1 MVLSSSHTRDSPG
14 VPGGEILNLT
24 DCRAAPAR
32 NAQVELLRREGPER
46 IVMTLAEQQSAQ
58 LHLSMPSEH
67 QPRPPDVR
75 LSRLH
80 ASIAA
85 AAERGPKDFTELLS
99 GVGPRTVESLAL
111 VAEVIYGTPSR
122 FEDPARFSYAHGGKD
137 GFPFPVPLDVYDQ
150 TNAVL
155 KRAMQQAKLGQR
167 DRIEALKRL
176 DQQARWLEGQVGGP
190 DFESLMRTERGR
202 IQSMNP
208 RSVGVDRASSRAGKA
223 VRGTVNNTAA
233 KKQLKLL

>member
-1 MVLSSSHTRDSPG
+1 
-14 VPGGEILNLT
+14 
-24 DCRAAPAR
+24 
-32 NAQVELLRREGPER
+32 
-46 IVMTLAEQQSAQ
+46 
-58 LHLSMPSEH
+58 MPSEH

-190 DFESLMRTERGR
+190 DFESLMRTERSR
-202 IQSMNP
+202 IESMHP
-208 RSVGVDRASSRAGKA
+208 RSVGVDRTPSAAGKA